1 MLKNSRKKLLI
12 LLPLLLISLACQTV
26 MGVVSPTVIPS
37 STSIPTVTLTLTPQ
51 PDTPTP
57 SPTVPPTETPEPT
70 ATLAPLGDDMRLE
83 IFEKLW
89 SIINDNYIYE
99 DFNGV
104 DWAAVHDEYSPKIT
118 AAKDSE
124 EFYNLL
130 NEMIFLLN
138 DEHSAFLNPRE
149 VEQEEIEFIGENEFV
164 GIGVLTQSVF
174 ERQYATVLL
183 TFPNSPAEQAGIKA
197 HDNILTVD
205 GIPVIQGQESNIT
218 KLRGPAGTKVKVEVQ
233 TPGQEKREL
242 ILIRRQLKEATPVPY
257 QILTTRDGKRVG
269 YILIVTF
276 ADGSIDTQVK
286 KALLDMSSDK
296 PLDGVIIDN
305 RLNAGGADT
314 IARGTLGFFTDGTLG
329 YFYDRQKQ
337 RRDFTVDAVDIN
349 GSQDVPLVVLVGKG
363 TASFGELFAGVL
375 KNNQRA
381 YIIGETTDGNVELLR
396 GYDFE
401 DGSRAWIAREKFHP
415 IYNPD
420 DDWEKTGIEP
430 DLTVVSEWD
439 LVTTE
444 TDPVIL
450 AALEYFDSN

>member
-1 MLKNSRKKLLI
+1 
-12 LLPLLLISLACQTV
+12 
-26 MGVVSPTVIPS
+26 
-37 STSIPTVTLTLTPQ
+37 
-51 PDTPTP
+51 
-57 SPTVPPTETPEPT
+57 
-70 ATLAPLGDDMRLE
+70 
-83 IFEKLW
+83 
-89 SIINDNYIYE
+89 
-99 DFNGV
+99 
-104 DWAAVHDEYSPKIT
+104 
-118 AAKDSE
+118 
-124 EFYNLL
+124 
-130 NEMIFLLN
+130 
-138 DEHSAFLNPRE
+138 
-149 VEQEEIEFIGENEFV
+149 
-164 GIGVLTQSVF
+164 
-174 ERQYATVLL
+174 
-183 TFPNSPAEQAGIKA
+183 
-197 HDNILTVD
+197 
-205 GIPVIQGQESNIT
+205 
-218 KLRGPAGTKVKVEVQ
+218 
-233 TPGQEKREL
+233 
-242 ILIRRQLKEATPVPY
+242 
-257 QILTTRDGKRVG
+257 VG

-314 IARGTLGFFTDGTLG
+314 IARGTLGFFTKGTLG

-381 YIIGETTDGNVELLR
+381 YIIGETTEGNVELLR

-415 IYNPD
+415 INNPD
-420 DDWEKTGIEP
+420 DDWEETGIEP

>member
-1 MLKNSRKKLLI
+1 
-12 LLPLLLISLACQTV
+12 

-51 PDTPTP
+51 PDTPIP

-183 TFPNSPAEQAGIKA
+183 TFPKSPAEQAGIKA

-205 GIPVIQGQESNIT
+205 GIPVIQGQESNII

-233 TPGQEKREL
+233 TPGQEKRE
-242 ILIRRQLKEATPVPY
+242 
-257 QILTTRDGKRVG
+257 
-269 YILIVTF
+269 
-276 ADGSIDTQVK
+276 
-286 KALLDMSSDK
+286 
-296 PLDGVIIDN
+296 
-305 RLNAGGADT
+305 
-314 IARGTLGFFTDGTLG
+314 
-329 YFYDRQKQ
+329 
-337 RRDFTVDAVDIN
+337 
-349 GSQDVPLVVLVGKG
+349 
-363 TASFGELFAGVL
+363 
-375 KNNQRA
+375 
-381 YIIGETTDGNVELLR
+381 
-396 GYDFE
+396 
-401 DGSRAWIAREKFHP
+401 
-415 IYNPD
+415 
-420 DDWEKTGIEP
+420 
-430 DLTVVSEWD
+430 
-439 LVTTE
+439 
-444 TDPVIL
+444 
-450 AALEYFDSN
+450 